1 MLGTIKLPKNM
12 KLITGTLPESNY
24 ESDRPKRSKND
35 KSEIRRNDSV
45 LDEIAED
52 KEEDQDNLLSGA

>member
-35 KSEIRRNDSV
+35 ERRRNDSV

-52 KEEDQDNLLSGA
+52 KEEDQDNVMSGA